1 MKYAS
6 TLFLMNVNTG
16 MPFGV
21 IRTNDDLNEIKDLV
35 EQASENWKANEF
47 DLELDSYILNCLDNH
62 GYKYD
67 YEEFYKNIDMLF
79 I

>member
-1 MKYAS
+1 
-6 TLFLMNVNTG
+6 MNVDTG
-16 MPFGV
+16 IPFGV

-35 EQASENWKANEF
+35 EQASENWKANNF

-67 YEEFYKNIDMLF
+67 YEEFYKNVDMLF